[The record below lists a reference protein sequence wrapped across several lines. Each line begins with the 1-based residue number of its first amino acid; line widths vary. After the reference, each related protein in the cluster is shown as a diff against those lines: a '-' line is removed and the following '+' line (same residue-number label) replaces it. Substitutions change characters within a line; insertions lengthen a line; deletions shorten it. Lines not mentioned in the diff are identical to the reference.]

1 MNTRTQTRTQNST
14 EKKYTKFQ
22 LIKKLVAFVK
32 PLSGIMLITIV
43 LRVIGFVIATAI
55 PVLGVAGIL
64 CILQVEPI
72 CTMYSLKTIIIALI
86 VCAFSRGILHYGEQ
100 LSGHYIAFT
109 LLAIIRDKVF
119 AAMKRLAF
127 SKLQKKDSG
136 ALLAIIT
143 SDIELL
149 EVFFAHTV
157 APVGA
162 GILYFVLAII
172 LFAQFHWILAIA
184 VALVYINMAI
194 ILPLIFSKIEND
206 SAKTYREKL
215 SKLNSFFIDSLMG
228 IKEIIFFDI
237 VSKRKNEI
245 IEQSKNI
252 SSSFKDLQSYGAK
265 AQVLTNIALTISNFL
280 MLVLAAVLYFNSSIG
295 ITSFLISLSILIS
308 GYGPILAVSSLNI
321 NLQQTFASAER
332 VFSLLDE
339 EAELQEI
346 TNANDV
352 EFENIKTENLSFQY
366 KEAPV
371 LKDINLELNKNE
383 ILGLCG
389 KSGSGKSTLLKLLMR
404 FYEQKTGSIKMNE
417 LDLKDINTA
426 SLRNSTS
433 YITQQSYIFNKS
445 IYENILLA
453 RRNASKEE
461 VIEAAKKASIHDF
474 IESLP
479 NGYDTKISEL
489 GQNLS
494 SGEKQRLGLARAFL
508 HNAPLFLL
516 DEPTG
521 NLDSLNEAIIL
532 NSIDKEKNERAVLI
546 VSHRP
551 STMNI
556 ADKVIEI
563 KAGRISS

>member
-1 MNTRTQTRTQNST
+1 MNTRQEKNT

-22 LIKKLVAFVK
+22 LIKKLTAFVK
-32 PLSGIMLITIV
+32 PLSGIMLITII
-43 LRVIGFVIATAI
+43 LRVIGFLIATAI
-55 PVLGVAGIL
+55 PVLGVTGIL
-64 CILQVEPI
+64 CVLKVAPI
-72 CTMYSLKTIIIALI
+72 YTMFSLKSIIIAFI
-86 VCAFSRGILHYGEQ
+86 VCAVSRGILHYGEQ

-119 AAMKRLAF
+119 SAMKRLAF

-136 ALLAIIT
+136 SLLAIIT

-162 GILYFVLAII
+162 GIIYFVIAII
-172 LFAQFHWILAIA
+172 VFAQFHWALALGVGI
-184 VALVYINMAI
+184 VYINMGI
-194 ILPLIFSKIEND
+194 ILPIIFSKIENS
-206 SAKTYREKL
+206 SAKNYREKL
-215 SKLNSFFIDSLMG
+215 SKLNSFFLDSLMG

-237 VSKRKNEI
+237 VKKRKEQI
-245 IEQSKNI
+245 IAQSKDI
-252 SSSFKDLQSYGAK
+252 SSSFKDLQNYTAK
-265 AQVLTNIALTISNFL
+265 AQVLTNIALTLSNFL
-280 MLVLAAVLYFNSSIG
+280 MIALSVGLYFNSSISFS
-295 ITSFLISLSILIS
+295 SFLISLSILLS

-321 NLQQTFASAER
+321 NLQQTFIAAER
-332 VFSLLDE
+332 VFSLLE
-339 EAELQEI
+339 EEHKIEEI
-346 TNANDV
+346 TDANDIK
-352 EFENIKTENLSFQY
+352 FEKIKTEKLNFKY
-366 KEAPV
+366 DETPV
-371 LKDINLELNKNE
+371 LNNVSLELKKNE

-404 FYEQKTGSIKMNE
+404 FYEAKSGKIEMNGIKINE
-417 LDLKDINTA
+417 INTK

-433 YITQQSYIFNKS
+433 YITQQTYIFNKS

-479 NGYDTKISEL
+479 KGYDTKISEL

-532 NSIDKEKNERAVLI
+532 NSIYKEKNERAVLI

-556 ADKVIEI
+556 ADKVVKI
-563 KAGRISS
+563 KDGKISS